1 MHNIVFNRNSRSML
15 LFVVGLPINRQADNK
30 QQCAGPPI
38 FKHNYQESNSGSGVS
53 KILSPII

>member
-15 LFVVGLPINRQADNK
+15 LFVVGLPRQADNK